1 MTGRVFVDSAAVA
14 ELWRRYTADLLAT
27 LPAFERQLFAALDR
41 GEPAAVAF
49 AEALRDAN
57 AAVELAEADFA
68 AALELAT
75 AATAKALEG
84 PPQ

>member
-1 MTGRVFVDSAAVA
+1 MIERRFVDGAAAA
-14 ELWRRYTADLLAT
+14 ELWRRFTADLLAT
-27 LPAFERQLFAALDR
+27 FPAFERQMFAALDR

-57 AAVELAEADFA
+57 AAVERAEADFA